1 MLKHKSMITTALLLV
16 SIMISGCSQSEG
28 NSSSATEGPLVIDGY
43 TLPPDP
49 GEAGKATLLGID
61 SNENGVR
68 DDVEIYIY
76 KRFRGFENS
85 KIDRAIAM
93 QYAKA
98 TQIIIQEPEKAYENK
113 TYVMMHNAI
122 DCQWYY
128 FNKHLNTVKDYR
140 TRLEYREKHRIFDA
154 LTEDTIFNTHE
165 RLEAY
170 MQYNDSLSG
179 HVYDSRPQVKDKCE
193 VDIDALGNEW

>member
-1 MLKHKSMITTALLLV
+1 MLKQKNPFIATVLLALSLLT
-16 SIMISGCSQSEG
+16 GCSQSDG
-28 NSSSATEGPLVIDGY
+28 NSMSASEGPLVIDGY

-49 GEAGKATLLGID
+49 GEAGKETLLGID
-61 SNENGVR
+61 SNANGVR

-76 KRFRGFENS
+76 KRFRDFENAR
-85 KIDRAIAM
+85 KDRAIAM
-93 QYAKA
+93 QFAKA

-113 TYVMMHNAI
+113 TYVMMHDAN
-122 DCQWYY
+122 DCKWYY
-128 FNKHLNTVKDYR
+128 YR
-140 TRLEYREKHRIFDA
+140 ASGTTFEAKMAFRDKHRIFDA
-154 LTEDTIFNTHE
+154 AMKDAIFNTRE

-179 HVYDSRPQVKDKCE
+179 HVYDSRPTVKEKCE

>member
-1 MLKHKSMITTALLLV
+1 MLKQNTLKVVALIVMSM
-16 SIMISGCSQSEG
+16 MIGGCSQSDG
-28 NSSSATEGPLVIDGY
+28 FSTSASEGPLVIDGY

-49 GEAGKATLLGID
+49 GEAGKSTLLGID
-61 SNENGVR
+61 SNNNGVR

-76 KRFRGFENS
+76 KRFQGFENAR
-85 KIDRAIAM
+85 KDRAIAM
-93 QYAKA
+93 QFAKA

-128 FNKHLNTVKDYR
+128 FNQHLNTVKDYR
-140 TRLEYREKHRIFDA
+140 MRLEYREKHRIFDA
-154 LTEDTIFNTHE
+154 LMEDTIFNTRE

-179 HVYDSRPQVKDKCE
+179 HVYDSRSTVKEKCE
-193 VDIDALGNEW
+193 VDIDALGNKW